1 MGEASHPTVARPR
14 WHDGQM
20 PEFHD
25 AIPDD
30 WIGPGETTSVDVEG
44 YPIAIANVE
53 GEYFAFGNF
62 CPHQATP
69 LGGQKLARNCIITCP
84 EHHSM
89 YDVRTG
95 QCVLPSDDGFTG
107 TLTTFSCRVVDGVV
121 QVEL

>member
-1 MGEASHPTVARPR
+1 VV
-14 WHDGQM
+14 DY
-20 PEFHD
+20 HD
-25 AIPDD
+25 ALPDD
-30 WIGPGETTSVDVEG
+30 WIGPGETTTVDVEG
-44 YPIAIANVE
+44 IPVAVANVE

-69 LGGQKLARNCIITCP
+69 LGGQALQRKCLIMCP

-107 TLTTFSCRVVDGVV
+107 ELQMFQTRIVDSVV
-121 QVEL
+121 QVSLTPPGTQ